1 MAWDYINNTYT
12 CISIIYI
19 YIKIYISISPSFFFS
34 SKIGQFYNC
43 NEMWQAVH
51 FWGIIA
57 CLECIRQKKEYL
69 TSDTKVVESST
80 RNALEWFGTSYCFY
94 KTQNYTLL
102 VWDGRRLRG
111 KGVGGGGGLK
121 AQNKGE
127 SNTSLFSEDQQS
139 GSSISA
145 HWTLLTLLNLFP
157 VVQHCAAVA

>member
-1 MAWDYINNTYT
+1 MQIPVYPQ
-12 CISIIYI
+12 YI

-57 CLECIRQKKEYL
+57 CLECIRQKEEYL
-69 TSDTKVVESST
+69 TSDTKEVESST
-80 RNALEWFGTSYCFY
+80 RNALEWLGTSYCFY
-94 KTQNYTLL
+94 KTRNYTLL
-102 VWDGRRLRG
+102 VWDGVR
-111 KGVGGGGGLK
+111 GGLK

-127 SNTSLFSEDQQS
+127 SNTSLFSGDQRS

-145 HWTLLTLLNLFP
+145 HWTLLIVLNLFP
-157 VVQHCAAVA
+157 VVQYCAAVA

>member
-1 MAWDYINNTYT
+1 MSWDYINNTCT

-19 YIKIYISISPSFFFS
+19 DKVYIYIYISVSPSFFFS

-57 CLECIRQKKEYL
+57 CLECIRQKEKYL
-69 TSDTKVVESST
+69 TSDTKEVESST

-102 VWDGRRLRG
+102 VWDWRG
-111 KGVGGGGGLK
+111 WEGVGGGLK

-127 SNTSLFSEDQQS
+127 NNTYLVEINDQEAPSVLTEHSSLS
-139 GSSISA
+139 
-145 HWTLLTLLNLFP
+145 
-157 VVQHCAAVA
+157 